1 MRLYRLL
8 ILEDDLETVSKIFEE
23 LAKLENKFVN
33 EKGIEISTIVIS
45 ESPQVDE
52 FINQNTTLDFDI
64 ILLDRDCKIGGS
76 FHNLDIQ
83 RFGTNKIIGISSVPE
98 YNDELARQGVT
109 KIVHKD
115 YKTLNDF
122 AKKVGSYIEQMLSEN

>member
-52 FINQNTTLDFDI
+52 LINQNTTLDFDI

-98 YNDELARQGVT
+98 YNDDLVRQGVT

>member
-1 MRLYRLL
+1 MRLLRLL

-23 LAKLENKFVN
+23 LAKLENKFVDKK
-33 EKGIEISTIVIS
+33 EIEISTIVIS

-52 FINQNTTLDFDI
+52 LINQNPTLDFDI

-98 YNDELARQGVT
+98 YNDELIIKGVT

-115 YKTLNDF
+115 YKNLNDF
-122 AKKVGSYIEQMLSEN
+122 AKKVVWYIEQILLEN

>member
-1 MRLYRLL
+1 MRLIKLL
-8 ILEDDLETVSKIFEE
+8 ILEDDLETISKILEE
-23 LAKLENKFVN
+23 LAKLENKLVN
-33 EKGIEISTIVIS
+33 EKGIEISTIVLS
-45 ESPQVDE
+45 ESPQVE
-52 FINQNTTLDFDI
+52 NLVNKNPTLNFDV

-98 YNDELARQGVT
+98 YNEELVRQGVT

-115 YKTLNDF
+115 YKNLNDF
-122 AKKVGSYIEQMLSEN
+122 AKKVGLYIEQMLFEN